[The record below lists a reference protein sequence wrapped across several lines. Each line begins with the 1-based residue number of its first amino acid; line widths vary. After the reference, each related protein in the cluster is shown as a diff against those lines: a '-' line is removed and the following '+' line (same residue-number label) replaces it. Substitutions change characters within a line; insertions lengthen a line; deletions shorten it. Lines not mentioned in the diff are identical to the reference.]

1 MQGIMAQALNR
12 KEEKVNILAQ
22 ILSKRFIGA
31 SAKPKRTVEEEKDCA
46 QVKIPKVMY
55 EVHPKS

>member
-12 KEEKVNILAQ
+12 NEERVNILAQ

-31 SAKPKRTVEEEKDCA
+31 LEKPKRTVEEEKDCA
-46 QVKIPKVMY
+46 QV
-55 EVHPKS
+55 SND